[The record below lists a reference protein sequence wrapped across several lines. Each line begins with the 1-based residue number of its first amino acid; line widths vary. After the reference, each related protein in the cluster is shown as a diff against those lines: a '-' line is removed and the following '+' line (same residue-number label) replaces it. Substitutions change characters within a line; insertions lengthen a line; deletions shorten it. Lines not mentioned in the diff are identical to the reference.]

1 MAVVKNHERI
11 GIIGRVITPLGF
23 LTLGILVIEGILASQ
38 RAIET
43 ELTVLIAGMLVGLA
57 LLFALTAF
65 RKFQVTLI
73 GVANY
78 SPSATIAGMNLTA
91 NDIRTIYQ
99 AKLNNGELI
108 EASTILLGDKVLR
121 WDKRLEKLR
130 KLGLAHGPFSQ
141 GGWMRLT
148 SEGRALARLINDFS
162 APLIELQAR
171 THKSGSVSAAR

>member
-11 GIIGRVITPLGF
+11 GIIGRVITPLGVF
-23 LTLGILVIEGILASQ
+23 TLGILVIEGILASQ
-38 RAIET
+38 RATET

-65 RKFQVTLI
+65 RTLQKND
-73 GVANY
+73 VANY
-78 SPSATIAGMNLTA
+78 SPSAAIAEMNLTA

-108 EASTILLGDKVLR
+108 EASTILLGDRVLR

-148 SEGRALARLINDFS
+148 SEGRALARLIDDFS
-162 APLIELQAR
+162 APLVELQ
-171 THKSGSVSAAR
+171 KMGML